1 MIKWGGSYSSPFSAC
16 NGVRQGGVVSPVLFS
31 VYMHELDAAL
41 CKAGVGC
48 NIAGIYTNH
57 ILYADDMCVLCV
69 SAKALRVLL
78 NECNSFSD
86 SHDILYNVCVI
97 IKPKSYKSFDP
108 PKVYLNGIALD
119 YVTHYTY
126 LGHILS
132 DEFSDNAD
140 IKCQRRKLCVR
151 ANSLIRKFRN
161 CSNDIKSS
169 LFKAFIGGIYC
180 CQLWSVYKKSVF
192 NSIRTMYNNSFRWLM
207 HFRND
212 CCERLMFVS
221 HNAPS
226 FGEVLRKAVY
236 SFKCRLEMSEN
247 MLIKTV
253 VNSDMLVPSS
263 ILHELRAM
271 S

>member
-1 MIKWGGSYSSPFSAC
+1 
-16 NGVRQGGVVSPVLFS
+16 
-31 VYMHELDAAL
+31 MHELDAAL

-48 NIAGIYTNH
+48 NIAGIFINH
-57 ILYADDMCVLCV
+57 IIYADDMCLLCP

-86 SHDILYNVCVI
+86 SHDILYNVKKTVCVI
-97 IKPKSYKSFDP
+97 IKPKSYTSVDP
-108 PKVYLNGIALD
+108 PKVYLNGVAVD
-119 YVTHYTY
+119 YVTHDTY
-126 LGHILS
+126 LGHIIS
-132 DEFSDNAD
+132 DDFSDNDD

-207 HFRND
+207 HFRHD
-212 CCERLMFVS
+212 CSARLMFVS
-221 HNAPS
+221 HNVPS

-253 VNSDMLVPSS
+253 ANSDILVTSS
-263 ILHELRAM
+263 IMSKWRAM
-271 S
+271 LYV